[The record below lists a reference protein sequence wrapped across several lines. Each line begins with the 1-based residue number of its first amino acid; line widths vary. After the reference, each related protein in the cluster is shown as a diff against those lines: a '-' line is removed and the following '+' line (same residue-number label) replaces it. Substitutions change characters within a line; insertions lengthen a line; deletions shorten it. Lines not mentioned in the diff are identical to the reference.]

1 MDTEHLQASLRL
13 SRGELDQAEVALE
26 SLLRGLARTSRAE
39 KTTIGG
45 ALQRAL
51 EKVRAA
57 RRQLDL
63 LEHAARAKDEPT

>member
-1 MDTEHLQASLRL
+1 MDPEHLQASLRS
-13 SRGELDQAEVALE
+13 SRAELDQAGAALE

-39 KTTIGG
+39 KSTIGV
-45 ALQRAL
+45 ALQKAL

-63 LEHAARAKDEPT
+63 LEQAARAKDEPT